1 MAEAGERIARELPPR
16 HLLARHESSIE
27 VLLVEGG
34 PAAAKGA
41 LDRIAGALQDPAL
54 RSLGASIPP
63 PTFSFADATFPGD
76 GASAGLLLEALQRAP
91 AQARESARAAPIEL
105 RRPTGLR
112 AHFGGSPTMR
122 ATLEV
127 VARVAPTATT
137 VLIAGETG
145 AGKEVVADLIQ
156 LNSDRAERPYLKIN
170 CAAVPETLLE
180 TELFGHERGAFTG
193 ADRQRIGVFEAAH
206 KGTLF
211 LDEIGDLSRTVQVKL
226 LRVLQERT
234 LTRVGGLQPIEVDV
248 RILTATNQD
257 LGDAVRRGRFREDLY
272 YRLNVIEIRVPPLRE
287 RREEIPQLVEHF
299 RLECSRAHAL
309 DVQGFAPDVLDA
321 LHGYSWPGNVRELR
335 NVVER
340 AMLLADGTTVEQ
352 RHLQLP
358 GQGPQ
363 SGPQGPPVRG
373 LTPRQERILRLAHER
388 QGITN
393 GAVVQAEE
401 VSARTALRELQA
413 LVERGH
419 VVRVGRRRG
428 AVYRPAE

>member
-1 MAEAGERIARELPPR
+1 LI
-16 HLLARHESSIE
+16 
-27 VLLVEGG
+27 EGG
-34 PAAAKGA
+34 PSAAKAA
-41 LDRIAGALQDPAL
+41 LDRIAGALQDAGL

-63 PTFSFADATFPGD
+63 PTFSFADATFPAD
-76 GASAGLLLEALQRAP
+76 GASAGLLLEALERTP
-91 AQARESARAAPIEL
+91 AQARERAPTAPIEL
-105 RRPTGLR
+105 RLPPGLR

-145 AGKEVVADLIQ
+145 AGKEVIADLIQ
-156 LNSDRAERPYLKIN
+156 LNSDRAGRPYLKIN

-211 LDEIGDLSRTVQVKL
+211 LDEIGDLSPAMQVKL

-234 LTRVGGLQPIEVDV
+234 LTRVGGLKPLEVDV
-248 RILTATNQD
+248 RILAATHQD
-257 LGDAVRRGRFREDLY
+257 LGDAVRRGRLREDLY

-287 RREEIPQLVEHF
+287 RREEIPQLIEHF
-299 RLECSRAHAL
+299 RLECCRAHAL
-309 DVQGFAPDVLDA
+309 DVKGFAPDAVDA
-321 LHGYSWPGNVRELR
+321 LHGYPWPGNVRELR

-340 AMLLADGTTVEQ
+340 AMLLADGTTVER

-358 GQGPQ
+358 GHGPQ
-363 SGPQGPPVRG
+363 RGPQGPPVQG

-393 GAVVQAEE
+393 GAVVRAEE
-401 VSARTALRELQA
+401 VSARTALRELQM

-419 VVRVGRRRG
+419 LVRVGRRRG